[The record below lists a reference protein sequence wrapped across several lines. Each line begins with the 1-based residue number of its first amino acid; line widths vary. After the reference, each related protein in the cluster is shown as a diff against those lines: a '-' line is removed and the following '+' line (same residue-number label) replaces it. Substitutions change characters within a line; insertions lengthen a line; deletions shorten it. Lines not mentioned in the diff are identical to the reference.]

1 MVDFSQLRPID
12 IHKMSSKR
20 LKLLASEVIGLQ
32 RADVREN
39 QLLYYEPASPESERA
54 HHSKASLLGLGGG
67 NRSSK
72 TETALVEDIACATG
86 VFPIRLFEPFME
98 KFRGPIRVRICV
110 ESLTTTLYPI
120 ILPKLQWWRWSGAS
134 APGGEL
140 GHWGWIPKLC
150 LPNGSWESA
159 WRDKLRTL
167 RVICRDP
174 ENFDHVLGESEIQF
188 MGYNQDAAD
197 YASGSFHIVHMDEP
211 PPFAIWRENQ
221 ARVIDAGGRIILSM
235 SWKDDPSIPV
245 DWIFDDVY
253 EPGLPGPNKNPDT
266 EWIELDT
273 RKNIHIDQISVRKKM
288 AGWSEETKKV
298 RIYGQPL
305 RFSNR
310 IHPLFTDLETTW
322 CFACS
327 SNCIS
332 LNGKCGCEKQSDD
345 IGPYCHVGE
354 QDIIETW
361 PVVFLLD
368 PHPRKP
374 HMFGWVVVDPNDD
387 YHLLVDGELDGD
399 PADVAAYVSE
409 VEESMKLDVK
419 LRLIDPNMGQSPAGA
434 RRGITWKDEFD
445 AAGLLCDLA
454 DDSGVGRQRINQFLK
469 PDPGTRRPRLTIDPR
484 CKNSIMNFKRYVWDD
499 FRRTQERDIKQTPK
513 SKYDD
518 YCVMVKYLL
527 NYLPTFRSLYG
538 GPIVLTRP
546 GTRRGAY

>member
-1 MVDFSQLRPID
+1 MVDFSQLRPVD
-12 IHKMSSKR
+12 IATMSNKR
-20 LKLLASEVIGLQ
+20 LKLLASEVVGLQ
-32 RADVREN
+32 KADVREN

-134 APGGEL
+134 EPGGEL

-253 EPGLPGPNKNPDT
+253 EPGLAGPNKNPDT

-288 AGWSEETKKV
+288 EGWSEETKKV

-345 IGPYCHVGE
+345 IGTYCHVGE

-399 PADVAAYVSE
+399 PADVAAYVGE

-445 AAGLLCDLA
+445 AAGLRCDLA
-454 DDSGVGRQRINQFLK
+454 DDSDVGRQRINQFLK
-469 PDPGTRRPRLTIDPR
+469 PDPSTRKPRFTFDPR
-484 CKNSIMNFKRYVWDD
+484 CQTAILQFKRYVWDD
-499 FRRTQERDIKQTPK
+499 FRRTQERDLKQKPK
-513 SKYDD
+513 PKYDD
-518 YCVMVKYLL
+518 QPTLAKYLF
-527 NYLPTFRSLYG
+527 NWLPTFRMLYSG
-538 GPIVLTRP
+538 AQIITRP
-546 GTRRGAY
+546 GTRKGAY